1 MKELD
6 ILLERFA
13 RQALPQAPAAEQQ
26 AFERLL
32 KLPDPR
38 LAGYLLG
45 QERPG
50 DRELAALTA
59 RIRDFCHGSAPC

>member
-13 RQALPQAPAAEQQ
+13 RQALPQAAAAERQ

-32 KLPDPR
+32 KLPDPL

-50 DRELAALTA
+50 DAELAELTA
-59 RIRDFCHGSAPC
+59 RIRDLGHGSAPC